1 MKHTGYAFFAFIF
14 LAFGGCRFATQEVDL
29 IVHNAVVFTADPQ
42 NPKVEAFAV
51 KDGQIVEMGPE
62 RHILNR
68 YRAAKKYD
76 ARKQYVYPGFID
88 AHCHFLGYGLNKA
101 QADLSELN
109 SPDELVERLRQHR
122 AAYPDAAWL
131 LGRGWDQNR
140 FDPPVYPTCD
150 LLDAA
155 FPDVPVYIVRVDGH
169 AAIANTKAIELAG
182 IDAQNP
188 PVIPGGELLTDDGR
202 LTGVLIDNAME
213 VVREHIPPASLQEKT
228 RALSEAQ
235 RDCFGYGL
243 TSIGDAGL
251 STPEIM
257 LIDSLQQA
265 GDLKMQVYAM
275 VSSQPEYLEEWLAR
289 GPYLTERLNVRSFKF
304 YADGALGSRGACL
317 LEPYSDRMDTRHRGF
332 LLNELDEMREWAY
345 RIQEA
350 GFQMNTHCIGD
361 SANRAVLN
369 LYAEVLE
376 SANDRRWRIE
386 HAQVVHKDDLP
397 MFGFYTVIPS
407 VQPVHATSDM
417 YWAELR
423 LGRNRIRRAY
433 AYKELLEQ
441 NGMLALGTDFPVEGI
456 QPLATFYAAT
466 VRKDAKGWP
475 DGGFQIENAIT
486 REQALLGMT
495 LWAAI
500 AQFEEERKGSISVG
514 KQADFVVLDRD
525 LLTCGDDDIL
535 SASVQSTWVMGEE
548 VYTKP

>member
-1 MKHTGYAFFAFIF
+1 MKHGAYLFFALLF
-14 LAFGGCRFATQEVDL
+14 LAFGGCRFATEEVDL

-42 NPKVEAFAV
+42 NPTVDAFAV
-51 KDGQIVEMGPE
+51 KDGKIVEIGPE
-62 RHILNR
+62 RQILNR
-68 YRAAKKYD
+68 YRASKSYD
-76 ARKQYVYPGFID
+76 ARKQYIYPGFID

-101 QADLSELN
+101 QADLSELD
-109 SPDELVERLRQHR
+109 SPEELVERLRQHR
-122 AAYPDAAWL
+122 NNYPDAAWI

-140 FDPPVYPTCD
+140 FDPPVYPSRD

-169 AAIANTKAIELAG
+169 AAVVNTKALELAG
-182 IDAQNP
+182 IGEQVPEA
-188 PVIPGGELLTDDGR
+188 IPGGEFITENRR

-213 VVREHIPPASLQEKT
+213 VVRTSIPSASTQEKI
-228 RALSEAQ
+228 RALNEAE
-235 RDCFGYGL
+235 RDCFAYGL
-243 TSIGDAGL
+243 TSVGDAGL
-251 STPEIM
+251 STAEIM

-265 GDLKMQVYAM
+265 KALKMQLYAM

-317 LEPYSDRMDTRHRGF
+317 LEPYTDRMDTRHRGF
-332 LLNELDEMREWAY
+332 LLSDLDELREWAI
-345 RIQEA
+345 RIHEA

-361 SANRAVLN
+361 SANRAVLD
-369 LYAEVLE
+369 LYGEVLE
-376 SANDRRWRIE
+376 GANDRRWRIE

-433 AYKELLEQ
+433 AYKELLDQ
-441 NGMLALGTDFPVEGI
+441 NGLLALGTDFPVEGI

-475 DGGFQIENAIT
+475 EGGFQTENAIT
-486 REQALLGMT
+486 REQALFGMT

-525 LLTCGDDDIL
+525 LLNCADDDIL
-535 SASVQSTWVMGEE
+535 TATVQSTWVMGEE